1 MIPTTLGD
9 GSMNEI
15 DDQSDSFI
23 YDARI
28 TAIDHPNH
36 TLVFSVAQRTHRIPV
51 SSMTGLTLGAVGRL
65 RLPTGPRQFAF
76 HTYADPL
83 LRRAPGLDYPSTNR
97 WGWRP
102 RERWFTVEAGIL
114 PGRGGAVVRRDT
126 EPLSLDL
133 PREFLKLCE
142 DCGLT
147 PATVLRGFVADLCSL
162 YNRCS
167 CPREDSYSSSG
178 SDERAMAKDYF
189 RRAYIWVSDPVCG
202 QRLLTSP
209 SQGSPRD

>member
-1 MIPTTLGD
+1 MYATD
-9 GSMNEI
+9 N
-15 DDQSDSFI
+15 QSDSFI

-36 TLVFSVAQRTHRIPV
+36 TLVFSVAQGTHRIPV
-51 SSMTGLTLGAVGRL
+51 GSVTHWTLGAVGRL
-65 RLPTGPRQFAF
+65 RLPTGSRQFAF

-83 LRRAPGLDYPSTNR
+83 LRRAPGLDDPSTNR
-97 WGWRP
+97 WGWRLG
-102 RERWFTVEAGIL
+102 ERRFTVEAGIL
-114 PGRGGAVVRRDT
+114 PGRRGAVVRRDT

-133 PREFLKLCE
+133 PREFLELCE

-162 YNRCS
+162 YNWRS
-167 CPREDSYSSSG
+167 CPREDNYSSSG

-189 RRAYIWVSDPVCG
+189 RRAYGWVSAPVYAE
-202 QRLLTSP
+202 QLLTSP
-209 SQGSPRD
+209 SPGSPRD